1 MAYTKEDILN
11 KCKEAF
17 ENPSTFYQADVINYR
32 GKTADGI
39 LYNEIVAE
47 FVCDNFDKLT
57 FGIDKI
63 TRKETYKT
71 QSHDGEFNPNSKR
84 EEEITAIKMFNQ
96 CRDGSTYDFI
106 GKIIDYQTPLKNTSK
121 DEAGKV
127 DLLSYDGKTLHIL
140 ELKKKDSKETMLRCV
155 LEGFTYLCTVD
166 KAKLLK
172 DFSLSDDTEVVACPF
187 VFFDEEQH
195 KEMKEDRPWLKKV
208 MMLMNSKPYYIKEEN
223 GYYKVLEG

>member
-11 KCKEAF
+11 KCQEAF

-32 GKTADGI
+32 GKTADGT

-47 FVCDNFDKLT
+47 FVCANFDKLT
-57 FGIDKI
+57 FGIDEI
-63 TRKETYKT
+63 TRDETYKT
-71 QSHDGEFNPNSKR
+71 QSHGGEFNPNSKR

-96 CRDGSTYDFI
+96 CRDGRTYDFI

-121 DEAGKV
+121 DEAGKI

-155 LEGFTYLCTVD
+155 LEGFTYLCTVN